1 MIEISTK
8 LNHCLKNLNCDFSVN
23 ITRTCELDITELIK
37 CDILNENYLFEICEK
52 LFKEIQR
59 VKSENNEIPNW
70 QLKFLKNPISKELK
84 NQYTIEHHT
93 GLLRF
98 IFYFDY
104 DKNELKIFNIF
115 YLEKSNRK
123 ISKFDFCLIT
133 LEVIL
138 YIMSSCYYRFSDI
151 GIFSIL
157 CLAHIVILFICC
169 NKVSYAI
176 WIDKNSK
183 NIFRKWYRSIQF
195 ENEWMLYYFIS
206 WLNIWLFSLFILTV
220 PNKLPIIGNIDLVS
234 TILITVF
241 LMVYAFHRL
250 LKVVKISWKQLI
262 VLIIGI
268 FIAGF
273 YSKDYWVVVALIF
286 VVVNQMLSKDLLYL
300 SSKVSDHKI
309 RDNQGAINLIKRE
322 RKEIRMKSIANIVM
336 IFLYLFTIFFNRSYI
351 VTPIIKVLNPDIKI
365 NSELCFFF
373 LGIERVLLL
382 SLFIVIIYSTRKKLL
397 LFYQNL
403 VDKIVDFF
411 YQENETPLPVFK
423 KEIEFY
429 IGEDIQPKDMI
440 DNIEELPPETK
451 VIWIKEPKGLSCIAE
466 VLVIY
471 PDRTTY
477 YQKVTVKKI
486 PFYG

>member
-8 LNHCLKNLNCDFSVN
+8 LNHCLKNLNIDFSVN
-23 ITRTCELDITELIK
+23 ITRTCESDITELIK
-37 CDILNENYLFEICEK
+37 CEILNDNYLVEICEE

-59 VKSENNEIPNW
+59 VKSENDQNPNW
-70 QLKFLKNPISKELK
+70 IFKKFKNPISKELK
-84 NQYTIEHHT
+84 NQYTLKHHT

-98 IFYFDY
+98 LFYFDY

-115 YLEKSNRK
+115 YLEKSDRK
-123 ISKFDFCLIT
+123 ISKFDFYLIA

-138 YIMSSCYYRFSDI
+138 YIMYSCYYRFYDI

-157 CLAHIVILFICC
+157 CLAHIVMLFKCY
-169 NKVSYAI
+169 NKISYGI

-183 NIFRKWYRSIQF
+183 NILRKWYRSIQF
-195 ENEWMLYYFIS
+195 EDEWMLYYFTS
-206 WLNIWLFSLFILTV
+206 WLNMWLFSLFILTV
-220 PNKLPIIGNIDLVS
+220 PGKLPIIGKFNLVIVVLLTLS
-234 TILITVF
+234 
-241 LMVYAFHRL
+241 LMSYAFHRL
-250 LKVVKISWKQLI
+250 LKVVKIRWKQLI
-262 VLIIGI
+262 VSIIVI

-273 YSKDYWVVVALIF
+273 YSKDYWAVVALIF

-336 IFLYLFTIFFNRSYI
+336 IFLYLFTIIFNRSYI
-351 VTPIIKVLNPDIKI
+351 VTPIFKVLKPDIKI

-382 SLFIVIIYSTRKKLL
+382 FLFIAIIYLTRKKLL
-397 LFYQNL
+397 LIYQNL
-403 VDKIVDFF
+403 VDQIVDFF
-411 YQENETPLPVFK
+411 YQENETPLPIFK

-477 YQKVTVKKI
+477 CQKVAVKKI
-486 PFYG
+486 PFYD